1 MAKSDRMRGML
12 ELVIAGAVLVGL
24 VFVGLELRQNTAA
37 VEAASLQ
44 DQTESSILFL
54 QNIASDPELTRIW
67 MDGAEDRDQLD
78 RVDARRHFLLVRTR
92 WLRMQNAFRQ
102 WQRGTLSGDDWALYE
117 GLICRS
123 GMTADIQFESTWA
136 EHKPGLLV
144 DFVGFV
150 ESCWAGNQ

>member
-1 MAKSDRMRGML
+1 LTGTDRLRGAI
-12 ELVIAGAVLVGL
+12 EVISAGAVLVGL
-24 VFVGLELRQNTAA
+24 IFVGVELRQNTAA

-44 DQTESSILFL
+44 EQTESSIQFL

-67 MDGAEDRDQLD
+67 MDGSTDRGQLD

-92 WLRMQNAFRQ
+92 WLRMQNAYRQ
-102 WQRGTLSGDDWALYE
+102 WRRGTLNEEDWELYE

-123 GMTADIQFESTWA
+123 GTTADIQFESTWA
-136 EHKPGLLV
+136 DHKPGLLE

-150 ESCWAGNQ
+150 ENCWSQD